1 MRICS
6 SIVVVIL
13 LVQTAVAQDPPKP
26 IPAPLASPVNSKQ
39 GPTKKS
45 PRSTVTYRIKNVE
58 AQKLAEAVN
67 QVLRFMV
74 KKELKRD
81 GFIVDSPVVI
91 IPEPTSNSLIVC
103 ATQEY
108 QKKVAEIIRDVD
120 ERPTMVMI
128 QVLVE
133 EIENGK
139 ATVLSRPQVMT
150 VDGTEAFVEFGS
162 EEKKLRIRFTPH
174 VVQEDEEVATSP
186 KGAIVKC
193 WVLGDSS

>member
-13 LVQTAVAQDPPKP
+13 LVQTAIAQELPKP
-26 IPAPLASPVNSKQ
+26 VPAPLASPVNSKQ

-58 AQKLAEAVN
+58 AQKLAEVLN
-67 QVLRFMV
+67 QHLQFTAE
-74 KKELKRD
+74 KGLKRN
-81 GFIVDSPVVI
+81 GFIIDSPVVI
-91 IPEPTSNSLIVC
+91 IPEVDSNSLIVC

-150 VDGTEAFVEFGS
+150 IDGTEAVVEFGS
-162 EEKKLRIRFTPH
+162 ENKKLRIRFTPH
-174 VVQEDEEVATSP
+174 VVHEDEEESKSSP
-186 KGAIVKC
+186 SVPR
-193 WVLGDSS
+193 